1 MAEGIDI
8 KKLCDLTKLEIPEH
22 NMTEI
27 SRKVEEV
34 LLMFDKIDEFTA
46 GDSEFTNI
54 NDLKFEMAF
63 ENLRDDK
70 PRTALDSSEGRQP
83 KFKLK
88 NIKDGFILGPRI

>member
-8 KKLCDLTKLEIPEH
+8 KKLCDLTKLEIPEQK
-22 NMTEI
+22 MTEI

-46 GDSEFTNI
+46 GDSEVTNI
-54 NDLKFEMAF
+54 DDLKFEMAF
-63 ENLRDDK
+63 ENLREDI
-70 PRTALDSSEGRQP
+70 PRSSSESLEEPQL

>member
-1 MAEGIDI
+1 MAKGIDI
-8 KKLCDLTKLEIPEH
+8 KKLCDLTKLEIPEQDV
-22 NMTEI
+22 TQI

-34 LLMFDKIDEFTA
+34 LLMFDKLDEFATE
-46 GDSEFTNI
+46 DSEVPNI
-54 NDLKFEMAF
+54 DDLKFEMAF